1 MNIKIRKDSNGWY
14 AVVASGDTSRTVRLG
29 APCLLELGAILGAEL
44 EEKDCLVDLP
54 DLLAN

>member
-14 AVVASGDTSRTVRLG
+14 AVVTNGENKRTVRLG
-29 APCLLELGAILGAEL
+29 APCLLELGAVLGSEL
-44 EEKDCLVDLP
+44 DEGDCLVDLP